1 MGLSIIRATYDES
14 FFVHKALEG
23 YISTQVEIHFL
34 VTENMLVGEKG
45 FIYIGRAKVFGEKTL
60 GLKSSQI
67 HGVIYFAK
75 ALYKGQPSFIEL
87 RLPSLL

>member
-45 FIYIGRAKVFGEKTL
+45 FIYISVEPRSLAKKL
-60 GLKSSQI
+60 S
-67 HGVIYFAK
+67 A
-75 ALYKGQPSFIEL
+75 
-87 RLPSLL
+87 